1 MCGINGLVN
10 FDRGEGAGALK
21 SEIQAMNDAVIH
33 RGPDGGD
40 IYLSDRLAL
49 GHRRLSIIDLSHDGD
64 QPMRS
69 RDGALTL
76 VFNGEIY
83 NYLELMAELRA
94 QGCEFRSRSDTEVIL
109 HAYATWG
116 ENCVQRFNG
125 MWAFALWDDRNKRLF
140 MSRDRFGVKPLFY
153 QRSRERLIFSSEHAG
168 ILAVSPVHEAHL
180 GKLHD
185 YLAYGYRRNN
195 GETLFAGIH
204 EIPPAH
210 NASVGLDGV
219 ITLRRYWSLPER
231 SATPPPGDWE
241 DQYRAL
247 LTDAVRLRFRSDVP
261 VALLQSG
268 GLDSSVICAVVND
281 EIEAGRL
288 PMGEVTGY
296 TAVYPGHPYDESAA
310 VKALMATSPR
320 IRSVEIEPDAGQLV
334 HRLPAFIRAMQE
346 PMATSTSYAHWCLMG
361 AIHQQGIKVVI
372 NGQGADEALAG
383 YGRLIAGYRLLDLL
397 QSHPVQAARE
407 LRQINGRMG
416 LGFGYVAAQTAK
428 ALLGRKRASAFRARF
443 SEGGA
448 KVLDRGFSES
458 QQSYLPDVPP
468 RWDGANL
475 HHHLRSQLTDF
486 GFNQILHQ
494 EDQSS
499 MNHSIEIRSPFVD
512 YRLMELAFSLPSDS
526 LFSSGITKRLLR
538 NCFAARLPASI
549 VNNHNKIGFATP
561 FEEWSRT
568 REFQGFVSD
577 IVNSESFKSRAIW
590 SAKRLAENMQR
601 VDAVRSGFPVWRFI
615 NAELWLREF
624 NITNV

>member
-1 MCGINGLVN
+1 MCGINGLVTW
-10 FDRGEGAGALK
+10 DRGDRADALK
-21 SEIQAMNDAVIH
+21 SDIQAMNAAIAH

-40 IYLSDRLAL
+40 IYLNARLAL

-125 MWAFALWDDRNKRLF
+125 MWAFALWDDRNQRLF
-140 MSRDRFGVKPLFY
+140 LSRDRLGVKPLFY
-153 QRSRERLIFSSEHAG
+153 KKDHDRLVFSSEHAG
-168 ILAVSPVHEAHL
+168 ILAVSPVHQAHL

-210 NASVGLDGV
+210 NAIVDLNGV
-219 ITLRRYWSLPER
+219 IRLQRYWSLPER
-231 SATPPPGDWE
+231 PAVLPPGDWQE
-241 DQYRAL
+241 QYRSL
-247 LTDAVRLRFRSDVP
+247 LTDAIRLRFRSDVP

-310 VKALMATSPR
+310 VRALMASSPR

-383 YGRLIAGYRLLDLL
+383 YGRLIAGYRVLDVL
-397 QSHPVQAARE
+397 QSHPAQAVQE
-407 LRQINGRMG
+407 LREIRGRMG
-416 LGFGYVAAQTAK
+416 LGYAYTAAQTAK
-428 ALLGRKRASAFRARF
+428 ALLGRKRASNFRAYF
-443 SEGGA
+443 AEGGA
-448 KVLDRGFSES
+448 KVLDRGFSG
-458 QQSYLPDVPP
+458 QQRSYLPDVPP
-468 RWDGANL
+468 RWDGSNL
-475 HHHLRSQLTDF
+475 HHHLRSQLTDY

-499 MNHSIEIRSPFVD
+499 MSHSIEIRSPFID
-512 YRLMELAFSLPSDS
+512 YRLMEMAFSLPSDA

-538 NCFAARLPASI
+538 QAFATRLPSSI

-561 FEEWSRT
+561 FEAWSRT
-568 REFQGFVSD
+568 REFQGFVRDLVHSD
-577 IVNSESFKSRAIW
+577 SFKSRSIW
-590 SAKRLAENMQR
+590 NAKKLAENMQR
-601 VDAVRSGFPVWRFI
+601 ADAVRSGFPVWRFI
-615 NAELWLREF
+615 NTELWLREF
-624 NITNV
+624 KISNA